1 MQTPMASTPTNT
13 NRASGVLDAA
23 KPLANSYEKSAAV
36 SSDAVK
42 EQTAVLGHNTFRSDI
57 YKVSEGYVA

>member
-13 NRASGVLDAA
+13 DRASGVLDAA
-23 KPLANSYEKSAAV
+23 KPLANNYEKSAQT
-36 SSDAVK
+36 SSDALK
-42 EQTAVLGHNTFRSDI
+42 EQTSTLGHNTFRADI